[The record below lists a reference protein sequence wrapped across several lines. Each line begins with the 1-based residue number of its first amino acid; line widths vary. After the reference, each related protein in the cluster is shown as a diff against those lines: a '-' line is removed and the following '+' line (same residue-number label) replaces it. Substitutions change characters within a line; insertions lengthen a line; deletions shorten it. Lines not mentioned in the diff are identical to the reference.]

1 MIDPVLSIAAAMSV
15 QSPFTGKAHIDQD
28 AIVSENRDL
37 GLLGVV
43 VLIFKL
49 FGNNPLQL
57 CKFSYNGRTR
67 IGSAAAVIVF

>member
-49 FGNNPLQL
+49 SL
-57 CKFSYNGRTR
+57 
-67 IGSAAAVIVF
+67 VIIHYSCASSLTMAGLELVVLLL